1 MTHWDRTAD
10 KTSGHLQI
18 QPPQRNELTKFAKKK
33 KNRKETETHK
43 DKEEEMVPFPSSFSL
58 KLK

>member
-18 QPPQRNELTKFAKKK
+18 RPPQRNELTKFAKKK
-33 KNRKETETHK
+33 KEQKRNGNPQRQRRRNGT
-43 DKEEEMVPFPSSFSL
+43 FSF
-58 KLK
+58 